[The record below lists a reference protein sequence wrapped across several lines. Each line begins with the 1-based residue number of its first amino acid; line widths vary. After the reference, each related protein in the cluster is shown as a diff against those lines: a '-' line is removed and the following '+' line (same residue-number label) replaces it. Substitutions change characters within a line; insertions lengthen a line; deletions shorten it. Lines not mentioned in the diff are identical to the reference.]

1 MEHNIEH
8 KYVGMYLSGT
18 NHSLICLCIF
28 LVKNMLVFGTTEMKE
43 GNMKKKKKERREAR
57 KDGKW
62 RREKKTNNLTLWK

>member
-43 GNMKKKKKERREAR
+43 GNMKKKKR
-57 KDGKW
+57 KGEKQG
-62 RREKKTNNLTLWK
+62 RMGNGEEKKKPII